1 MLKKIVLS
9 LLIVFPAWA
18 DEPGNYAD
26 RPEVRQFAEEFVEAH
41 GTFTVDELLALFARA
56 EYKQR
61 IIDAMSRPAEK
72 TLNWDRYQDIFLTR
86 RRVTEG
92 RQFMIRYREALDD
105 AREKFGVP
113 PAVVA
118 SVIGVETMYG
128 GNRGSHRVIDALST
142 LAFDYPPRARFFRGE
157 LEAFLLLAKEEEQD
171 AMELKGS
178 YAGAM
183 GYGQFIPTSYRRYAV
198 DFDGDGIRDIWN
210 NPVDAIGSVANYL
223 YEHGWR
229 ANDDIVLRV
238 QISGDEVDELFGD
251 QLKPSLTMSA
261 FLDHGIGT
269 DIDLSPDEKVSPLRF
284 MGKQGEEHWLGL
296 NNFYVIT
303 RYNHSKLYA
312 MAVYQLSERLRP
324 RQLAENP

>member
-1 MLKKIVLS
+1 MLKKLVLS

-18 DEPGNYAD
+18 NEPGNYAG
-26 RPEVRQFAEEFVEAH
+26 RPEVRKFAEEFVETH
-41 GTFTVDELLALFARA
+41 GTFTVDELLALFAGA

-61 IIDAMSRPAEK
+61 IIDAISRPAEK

-92 RQFMIRYREALDD
+92 RHFMTRHREALED

-157 LEAFLLLAKEEEQD
+157 LEAFLLLAREEGQD
-171 AMELKGS
+171 VMELKGS

-198 DFDGDGIRDIWN
+198 DFDDDGVRDIWN

-223 YEHGWR
+223 YEHGWQ
-229 ANDDIVLRV
+229 ANGDIVLRV
-238 QISGDEVDELFGD
+238 QISGDELDELFGD
-251 QLKPSLTMSA
+251 QLKPSLTLSA
-261 FLDHGIGT
+261 FLDRGIGT
-269 DIDLSPDEKVSPLRF
+269 NIDLSPEEKVSPLRF
-284 MGKQGEEHWLGL
+284 IGKHGEEYWLGL